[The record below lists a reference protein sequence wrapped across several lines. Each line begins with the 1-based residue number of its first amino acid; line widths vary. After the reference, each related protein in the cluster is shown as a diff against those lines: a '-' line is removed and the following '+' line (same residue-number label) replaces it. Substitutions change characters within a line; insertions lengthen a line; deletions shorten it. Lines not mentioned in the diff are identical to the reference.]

1 MGVGIEML
9 PASPLPD
16 DLAAG
21 GHLQQVATV
30 DRAVG
35 VGARE
40 AALNA
45 ADNVPW
51 QWTETQQD
59 DVAIAQ
65 PAGVVVVV
73 RVTQLPD
80 DSPAPIH
87 FQHGAALEAAPRLE
101 PLEILHDFAAIEEV
115 AVVEQVTVEPG
126 PVGMVQ
132 LLGTFA
138 FLSVELDG
146 PVPVLGLEER

>member
-21 GHLQQVATV
+21 GHLQQVVTV

-35 VGARE
+35 FGARE
-40 AALNA
+40 TALNA

-51 QWTETQQD
+51 QRAETQQD

-101 PLEILHDFAAIEEV
+101 PLGILHDFAAIEESPIV
-115 AVVEQVTVEPG
+115 HPLTLDPR
-126 PVGMVQ
+126 PV
-132 LLGTFA
+132 
-138 FLSVELDG
+138 G
-146 PVPVLGLEER
+146 PVP